1 MMNHTL
7 LQVLCPRIQF
17 IAHYEVSSKLC
28 MTPMIIHEIRSHII
42 CSQTKFIAN
51 YEVTDPSHTKL

>member
-17 IAHYEVSSKLC
+17 IAHYEVSSQLC
-28 MTPMIIHEIRSHII
+28 ITAMIIHEARSHII
-42 CSQTKFIAN
+42 CSQTKFIVD
-51 YEVTDPSHTKL
+51 YVVTDPSHTKF